1 MRLGTKDV
9 QRLNVF
15 YETLPGL
22 SSRNTILE
30 GANMSRENGNGC
42 VGLHAFFEIAKL
54 WELNDIERLRL
65 LGQTDHDVIHA
76 WANGEGSD
84 VSKDT
89 LERISYILGIFKAIN
104 ILLPLPERANAWM
117 RTPNKV
123 PLFGGQSAL
132 ERMTAGN
139 VSDLYV
145 VRKYLDAQLNN

>member
-1 MRLGTKDV
+1 
-9 QRLNVF
+9 
-15 YETLPGL
+15 
-22 SSRNTILE
+22 
-30 GANMSRENGNGC
+30 MSGESDNGR
-42 VGLHAFFEIAKL
+42 VGLRAFFEIAKL

-76 WANGEGSD
+76 WANEEGPD

-89 LERISYILGIFKAIN
+89 LEWISYILGIFKAIN
-104 ILLPLPERANAWM
+104 ILLPIRERASAWI
-117 RTPNKV
+117 RKPNEA

-145 VRKYLDAQLNN
+145 VRKNLDAQLNN